1 LRNSFATMLLGFVI
15 GVGFCVAASG
25 ACYFAY
31 QYFRSTVESGSP
43 SMVMSYTEPAPKEI
57 ILSDVEERNDNGRV
71 SIIGTLKNTGAR
83 PARGVQI
90 EVDLFQK
97 GKFVDQYSTYIA
109 GSIAP
114 GESRNFKVACGCKD
128 TPPAEHDS
136 FKAQVRGGF

>member
-1 LRNSFATMLLGFVI
+1 
-15 GVGFCVAASG
+15 
-25 ACYFAY
+25 
-31 QYFRSTVESGSP
+31 
-43 SMVMSYTEPAPKEI
+43 MVTSYAEPTSKEI
-57 ILSDVEERNDNGRV
+57 VLSDVEERKDDGRV
-71 SIIGTLKNTGAR
+71 SIIGTLKNSGTR

-97 GKFVDQYSTYIA
+97 GKFVDQYSTYVS